1 MNEKP
6 NLDLIQMV
14 QQARMQHDA
23 EAQPS
28 QISAVYW
35 VEAKNQ
41 QAAGPAPTARA
52 GYWLIPT
59 TLAEVDEVWAK
70 VKAATEAGELGYKSK
85 VSTSSP
91 SYQADPDSRVIHVMT
106 YDRLDQDDVQRVRDG
121 LSALGIAGAITYQDE
136 A

>member
-52 GYWLIPT
+52 GYWLIVT

-85 VSTSSP
+85 VSTSARS
-91 SYQADPDSRVIHVMT
+91 QMAPDSRVIHVMT
-106 YDRLDQDDVQRVRDG
+106 YDRFDEDDVQRVREG
-121 LSALGIAGAITYQDE
+121 LSALGITGAILYQDE